1 MRRARH
7 IQFADEPDLF
17 GEAPAAAIEGL
28 RYERE
33 FLTRAEEAELL
44 RLVQGFEL
52 REMRYKE
59 YTARRRGI
67 SFGGS
72 YDFDRHRLRPGAAM
86 PPALHPLRARVAAW
100 MGMAPEDFA
109 HVLISEYR
117 HAARLAPR
125 RAGLRGHRG
134 RFAAGRR
141 GDAAAAL
148 SAGQRCRTCEPAAS
162 DRAALHLHAAR
173 QSALGLA
180 AQHCAD
186 RGAALFHHHAHAAA
200 RMTCGAPGRGL
211 FRGGLSAPPR
221 STGRAPSAPQPG
233 GRAMNARPWRQARC
247 RRAAARVP
255 SRT

>member
-1 MRRARH
+1 MRSARH
-7 IQFADEPDLF
+7 VQFADEPDLF

-72 YDFDRHRLRPGAAM
+72 YDFDKHQLRPGAAM

-109 HVLISEYR
+109 HMLISEYR
-117 HAARLAPR
+117 PGTPL
-125 RAGLRGHRG
+125 GWHRDVPDFEDIVG
-134 RFAAGRR
+134 VSLL
-141 GDAAAAL
+141 GDAVMQLRPYPPA
-148 SAGQRCRTCEPAAS
+148 SA
-162 DRAALHLHAAR
+162 
-173 QSALGLA
+173 
-180 AQHCAD
+180 
-186 RGAALFHHHAHAAA
+186 
-200 RMTCGAPGRGL
+200 
-211 FRGGLSAPPR
+211 SAPPGLELLMEPR
-221 STGRAPSAPQPG
+221 SIYMLRGEARWAWQHAIAPTETLRYSITM
-233 GRAMNARPWRQARC
+233 RT
-247 RRAAARVP
+247 RR
-255 SRT
+255 RT

>member
-1 MRRARH
+1 MRSARH

-72 YDFDRHRLRPGAAM
+72 YDFDRHQLRPGAAM

-117 HAARLAPR
+117 PGTPLGWHRDVPDFEDIVGVSLQGDAVMQLRPYPPASAAAPASLQLLIEPRSIYMLRGEARWAWQHSIAPTEALRYSITMRTRR
-125 RAGLRGHRG
+125 RA
-134 RFAAGRR
+134 
-141 GDAAAAL
+141 
-148 SAGQRCRTCEPAAS
+148 
-162 DRAALHLHAAR
+162 
-173 QSALGLA
+173 
-180 AQHCAD
+180 
-186 RGAALFHHHAHAAA
+186 
-200 RMTCGAPGRGL
+200 
-211 FRGGLSAPPR
+211 
-221 STGRAPSAPQPG
+221 
-233 GRAMNARPWRQARC
+233 
-247 RRAAARVP
+247 
-255 SRT
+255 